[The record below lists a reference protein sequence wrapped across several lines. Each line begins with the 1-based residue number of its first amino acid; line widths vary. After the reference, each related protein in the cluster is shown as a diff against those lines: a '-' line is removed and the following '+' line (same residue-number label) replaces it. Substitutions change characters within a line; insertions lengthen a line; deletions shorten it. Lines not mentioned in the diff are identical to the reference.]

1 MVFIR
6 NSGWAE
12 EQEVEMGEK
21 TRGGIQNSRLQL
33 LLDPSSGTNSTPIV
47 RFPQILIEYFSVTF
61 SITLNC
67 PFSME
72 SQFFFCYEFTSFSKK
87 NYNSYL

>member
-12 EQEVEMGEK
+12 EQEVEMDEK
-21 TRGGIQNSRLQL
+21 TRGGIQNSRLEL

-47 RFPQILIEYFSVTF
+47 RFPQILIEYFSIF
-61 SITLNC
+61 
-67 PFSME
+67 
-72 SQFFFCYEFTSFSKK
+72 Q
-87 NYNSYL
+87 

>member
-47 RFPQILIEYFSVTF
+47 LFPQILIE
-61 SITLNC
+61 
-67 PFSME
+67 
-72 SQFFFCYEFTSFSKK
+72 
-87 NYNSYL
+87 